1 MKLVAL
7 LVAGIAAWRLLR
19 RRTGE
24 NRVTVGWMDGSSIE
38 LDAGQRQRERLLAT
52 AAGVLR

>member
-38 LDAGQRQRERLLAT
+38 LDAGQRERLLAT